1 MVLALGKQWRR
12 VDIVPTNEPS
22 SHHSQL
28 TSRLSRPQSHTR
40 TTNRLNANITVR
52 FLVSVGCKVRHGVV
66 RSILS
71 PVDIPS
77 PSQVAQ
83 SRFDPYPP
91 GTSVRDSMCRK
102 ASKKRQAC
110 ICRICLSMPLQGDI
124 IFVIRSSGSGCVDLS
139 TYHSQCRVACRV
151 RGRKSGSGVDNNTKG
166 PVREQYQAPLSQTS
180 SRELHVKIRLSLQ
193 LKVLCLRRRS
203 TCPILLSLPHLFSL
217 PRKPERRKR
226 ASPSLTPKQKIL
238 LYCDSSF
245 ARQDRSHNGF
255 DFSDF

>member
-102 ASKKRQAC
+102 ASKNGKHASAGSVYR
-110 ICRICLSMPLQGDI
+110 CRCRETSFLSSVLQGLAVLTYQPI
-124 IFVIRSSGSGCVDLS
+124 TLNAGSHAGSGGGKVGPVS
-139 TYHSQCRVACRV
+139 TTILRV
-151 RGRKSGSGVDNNTKG
+151 RSGNNTKPLCHRHPHANCMSKSGSLFSSKYYAYAAVPPVPSYYPCHTYFPCQESPKG
-166 PVREQYQAPLSQTS
+166 ENAPL
-180 SRELHVKIRLSLQ
+180 
-193 LKVLCLRRRS
+193 
-203 TCPILLSLPHLFSL
+203 LL
-217 PRKPERRKR
+217 
-226 ASPSLTPKQKIL
+226 
-238 LYCDSSF
+238 
-245 ARQDRSHNGF
+245 
-255 DFSDF
+255 